1 MRIENLYNLANELD
15 QDLEVGAE
23 FTREE
28 KHEVMQ
34 AILTF
39 INYLALEEFDLHYV
53 IEKRNEVIRYMN
65 PMGLKSRA
73 IMSFFYDIELYS
85 QEQIQFEES
94 FNAETV

>member
-15 QDLEVGAE
+15 QDLEVSEE
-23 FTREE
+23 FNRDE
-28 KHEVMQ
+28 KIIIMQ
-34 AILTF
+34 SVLTF
-39 INYLALEEFDLHYV
+39 INYLSLEEFDLHYV
-53 IEKRNEVIRYMN
+53 IEKRNEVIRYVN

>member
-15 QDLEVGAE
+15 QDLEVSEE
-23 FTREE
+23 FNRDE
-28 KHEVMQ
+28 KIIIMQ
-34 AILTF
+34 SVLTF
-39 INYLALEEFDLHYV
+39 INYLSLEEFDLHYV